1 MMALYTKC
9 MFAASSQED
18 GCRISVMSRHTLND
32 GVTSDS
38 RITESSFNEWYRELA
53 PPLKLVGSYYKRELL
68 WEAFAEKYIAHIRTP
83 LIAERV
89 RFLARRPL
97 SEDIT
102 LLCVEETADKCH
114 RRLLA
119 EECKRLEPRITVIH
133 R

>member
-1 MMALYTKC
+1 MTLYTKC
-9 MFAASSQED
+9 IFAAPSQED

-32 GVTSDS
+32 GATSDS
-38 RITESSFNEWYRELA
+38 RIPEASYDEWYRELA
-53 PPLKLVGSYYKRELL
+53 PPPKLVGSYYKRELR

-83 LIAERV
+83 SIAERV
-89 RFLARRPL
+89 RVLARRAL

-102 LLCVEETADKCH
+102 LLCVEETPGKCH

-119 EECKRLEPRITVIH
+119 EECKRFEPLITIIH